1 MQEVT
6 TIIIIALI
14 ACWIGE
20 WSKLVQN
27 IAWWLNAGW
36 FDYIFGCA
44 KCWGFQIGLLYGW
57 LYRFS
62 PEVMVLNNCI
72 LNRCVV
78 FAVLCSATAMVMNKI
93 YMRL

>member
-1 MQEVT
+1 MQEVVAQVVV
-6 TIIIIALI
+6 IALM

-27 IAWWLNAGW
+27 IAWWINAGW

-44 KCWGFQIGLLYGW
+44 KCWGFWLGLYQFGIGW
-57 LYRFS
+57 
-62 PEVMVLNNCI
+62 ECI
-72 LNRCVV
+72 VV
-78 FAVLCSATAMVMNKI
+78 SATAMVMNKI